1 MPTKSTK
8 SAAAKKSVAKP
19 TKAKKPAV
27 KKTKTTKS
35 IKAATKPKTTKAKAA
50 KKTTSTKVPI
60 KKPVK
65 DLVYASDQESFW
77 VHDGE
82 ILNSL
87 LALRDALAKMDKD
100 IYQFH
105 AAGEQNDFSLWVDTV
120 LQDPDCAADLTKAK
134 TPRSAKTTVVRYLKL
149 YSI

>member
-1 MPTKSTK
+1 MPTKK
-8 SAAAKKSVAKP
+8 PAIKKPAAKKSTVKKSA
-19 TKAKKPAV
+19 TKKATAKKIA
-27 KKTKTTKS
+27 
-35 IKAATKPKTTKAKAA
+35 
-50 KKTTSTKVPI
+50 I

-77 VHDGE
+77 TTDGE
-82 ILNSL
+82 VLNSL

-105 AAGEQNDFSLWVDTV
+105 AAGEQNDFSVWVDTV
-120 LQDPDCAADLTKAK
+120 LQDQDCASDLHKAS
-134 TPRSAKTTVVRYLKL
+134 TPAKAKTTVVRYLKL

>member
-1 MPTKSTK
+1 MPTKK
-8 SAAAKKSVAKP
+8 APAKK
-19 TKAKKPAV
+19 TTKKPSVKKAV
-27 KKTKTTKS
+27 KKT
-35 IKAATKPKTTKAKAA
+35 AV
-50 KKTTSTKVPI
+50 KKKEVKKTSTKKAAPKKVAI

-77 VHDGE
+77 TTNGE
-82 ILNSL
+82 VLNSL
-87 LALRDALAKMDKD
+87 LALRDALSKMDKD

-105 AAGEQNDFSLWVDTV
+105 AAGEQNDFSVWVDTV
-120 LQDPDCAADLTKAK
+120 LQDPECAGDLGKAK